1 MTTYSY
7 FILRT
12 SDEGIEK
19 RFRVVLSGYANVLE
33 KAQNIGRTIDGQ
45 LDISVGSVQQK
56 YMFMVR
62 VRETETEESHG
73 TTADLEM
80 FYRLNNPNGT
90 PSNLITF
97 TNHLG
102 QESIVVM
109 IGDFNSQLQGVMIE
123 GDTAW
128 SIVNCIFQVVSL
140 VPGGS

>member
-1 MTTYSY
+1 MTTYPY

-12 SDEGIEK
+12 SDDGIEK

-33 KAQNIGRTIDGQ
+33 KVQNVARTIDGD
-45 LDISVGSVQQK
+45 LDVSTGSVQQR

-62 VRETETEESHG
+62 VRQYETEDDYG
-73 TTADLEM
+73 DTADLEM

-97 TNHLG
+97 INHLG
-102 QESIVVM
+102 EQNIVVM
-109 IGDFNSQLQGVMIE
+109 SGDFNSQLQGVMVE

-128 SIVNCIFQVVSL
+128 SIVNCIFQVVSQ
-140 VPGGS
+140 VGAGS